1 MQGKTMATEINEEVE
16 ERQVDEKR
24 AAETIKS
31 AKAEVEK
38 EEPPRLQPIQRPWR
52 ATAVAIVGLFMLAL
66 FYTFYFARAFFLP
79 LTLAFILNL
88 LLRPLLNGL
97 TRLHIPRALGAG
109 LLIVGIVGAIVAGIV
124 LVSEPASAWLS
135 KAPETL
141 ETATGRL
148 RDAMRGSGADSI
160 QRAADQVEKTVI
172 AAENDNTQK
181 VELKKP
187 GLMNSLLSKTTD
199 FIFLVAETIVLLYFM
214 MAAGDLLMLK
224 GIQAIPKLKDKKRA
238 VEIAN
243 EMQHQVSRYLG
254 AISIVN
260 VVEGTLI
267 GIGLALVGMPNP
279 ILWGVMAA
287 LVNYVPYLGAMFC
300 MACVTIVSLVTFNS
314 LGHAMLPPAI
324 YLFVNMMDNFLAPL
338 VVGKRMV
345 LNPLVIFLAVMFWGW
360 IWGIIGV
367 LLAVPI
373 TMAFKIFCDHFKSLA
388 PIGELLAG
396 EPEPAKGSLA

>member
-1 MQGKTMATEINEEVE
+1 MATEIDEQIE
-16 ERQVDEKR
+16 ERQLDEKR

-31 AKAEVEK
+31 TKIEVEK

-52 ATAVAIVGLFMLAL
+52 ATAVAIIGLFMLAL
-66 FYTFYFARAFFLP
+66 FYTFYFARDFFLP

-109 LLIVGIVGAIVAGIV
+109 LLIVGIVGAIVAGII
-124 LVSEPASAWLS
+124 LVSEPASAWLA

-141 ETATGRL
+141 ETATGRV
-148 RDAMRGSGADSI
+148 RDAMRGTGADSI
-160 QRAADQVEKTVI
+160 QRAADQVEKTVT
-172 AAENDNTQK
+172 AAEADDTTQK
-181 VELKKP
+181 VEIKKP

-199 FIFLVAETIVLLYFM
+199 FMFLVGETIVLLYFM

-224 GIQAIPKLKDKKRA
+224 GIQALPKLKDKKRA

-254 AISIVN
+254 AVSIVN
-260 VVEGTLI
+260 FVEGTLI
-267 GIGLALVGMPNP
+267 GIGLWLVGMPNP
-279 ILWGVMAA
+279 VLWGVMAA

-300 MACVTIVSLVTFNS
+300 IACVTIVSLVTFNS
-314 LGHAMLPPAI
+314 LSHAMLPPAI
-324 YLFVNMMDNFLAPL
+324 YLFVNVMDNFLAP
-338 VVGKRMV
+338 VIVGKRLV
-345 LNPLVIFLAVMFWGW
+345 LNPLIIFLAVMFWGW

-396 EPEPAKGSLA
+396 EPEPAKGSASA